1 MKRLIVILLLLA
13 GISLTAQDRSTKK
26 KLRKLLKEAQ
36 FSFDGED
43 YSSAWQLYRRIL
55 ALDAKNETSGVNAA
69 ISGFRLKYPVDSL
82 LPLLHNLT
90 VSELPDAGFYLAKIK
105 HRQHQFD
112 ESLQLLE
119 KYSATDVNKRLM
131 TVAQVEQLQSA
142 CRNAKLFINN
152 PHRSV
157 IRNMGGNINSAY
169 PDYVPVI
176 VPDESALYFT
186 SKRPSALH
194 PAKNGDNTYFED
206 VYVSYMKHGSWNAA
220 ENLGH
225 PVNSG
230 TNDGCVAISPDGQR
244 MIVYRTAAD
253 KTSGNLYMTQLGSN
267 NRWQPLQL
275 LGNAI
280 NSDYIESSACFSMDT
295 SEIYF
300 SSDRPGGFGGKD
312 LYRVKKLP
320 NGNWGM
326 PYNLGRNVNT
336 AQDEDAPF
344 LHPDGVTLYF
354 SSRGHN
360 TMGDYDVFRSKLSDG
375 QFSEPENLGYPIND
389 VESDIFFVLNVD
401 GKRGY
406 YSSLKKESLGD
417 LDIYQVD
424 TRFGDNDLVVKH
436 GRVTGGG
443 APVRARVTLTD
454 IEANAVIGNYFSNP
468 ETGKLILIT
477 NPLKSYKAG
486 IEADGYLPQEIEIVP
501 SDPENTEREIKINL
515 KKTGAQ

>member
-1 MKRLIVILLLLA
+1 MKRLIVIIIVLA
-13 GISLTAQDRSTKK
+13 GISQTAQDRSTKK

-43 YSSAWQLYRRIL
+43 YSSAWQLYRQIL
-55 ALDAKNETSGVNAA
+55 ALDTNNGTAAVNSA

-82 LPLLHNLT
+82 VPLVHKLT
-90 VSELPDAGFYLAKIK
+90 VSELPDAKFYLAKIK
-105 HRQHQFD
+105 HRQRLFD
-112 ESLQLLE
+112 EALQLLE
-119 KYSATDVNKRLM
+119 QYGAIDVSKRLM
-131 TVAQVEQLQSA
+131 SVAQVEELKSM
-142 CRNAKLFINN
+142 CKNAKVFMNN

-157 IRNMGGNINSAY
+157 IRNMGANINSAY

-206 VYVSYMKHGSWNAA
+206 VYVSYLKNGLWSAA

-253 KTSGNLYMTQLGSN
+253 KTSGDLYMTQLGSN

-280 NSDYIESSACFSMDT
+280 NSDYVESSACFSMDT

-326 PYNLGRNVNT
+326 PYNLGRNLNT

-360 TMGDYDVFRSKLSDG
+360 SMGDYDVFRSKLTGG
-375 QFSEPENLGYPIND
+375 QFSDPENLGYPIND

-401 GKRGY
+401 GQRGY

-436 GRVTGGG
+436 GHVTCGG

-454 IEANAVIGNYFSNP
+454 NETNEVNGNYFSNP
-468 ETGKLILIT
+468 ETGKLIMIT
-477 NPLKSYKAG
+477 NPLKSYKA
-486 IEADGYLPQEIEIVP
+486 IFEAEGCIQQDTDITPATVEKGEQ
-501 SDPENTEREIKINL
+501 EIKINL
-515 KKTGAQ
+515 KKSGAQ